1 MSVED
6 ASLPA
11 RAMHWSTRILKWI
24 CFFGGTTDVDV
35 DVCFGACCWMWRDE
49 FLSDDFIER
58 TARFSVEVELD
69 AGLELVVEAAD
80 GA

>member
-1 MSVED
+1 
-6 ASLPA
+6 
-11 RAMHWSTRILKWI
+11 
-24 CFFGGTTDVDV
+24 
-35 DVCFGACCWMWRDE
+35 MWRDE